1 MGSNGKTF
9 KTIVLED
16 GACAVVRTDPSEPS
30 ILQVVAVFYDAARAR
45 RYADMENGELF
56 FEAPRIEPSTAP
68 QVKRAAP
75 PAEGGKAVNGARL
88 ELTERQSAALEALR
102 AKADDDN
109 LVEIKGA
116 DLAEAASIPLGSVHS
131 VIQSLEKKKCILTT
145 RPGTSHAP
153 AVYQVLSPGSRLGD
167 VSPVSLQ

>member
-45 RYADMENGELF
+45 KYADMENSEFSETLGT
-56 FEAPRIEPSTAP
+56 EPSAAP
-68 QVKRAAP
+68 QVKRVATAAEDSKG
-75 PAEGGKAVNGARL
+75 ANGAHL
-88 ELTERQSAALEALR
+88 ELTERQSAVLEALR

-116 DLAEAASIPLGSVHS
+116 DLAEAASIPLGSIHS

-145 RPGTSHAP
+145 RPGSSHAP
-153 AVYQVLSPGSRLGD
+153 AVYQVLSPAFAPGEA
-167 VSPVSLQ
+167 SPASLQ

>member
-1 MGSNGKTF
+1 MMGSNGKTF

-45 RYADMENGELF
+45 KYADMENGEFSETL
-56 FEAPRIEPSTAP
+56 RIEPPAAP
-68 QVKRAAP
+68 QVKRIAT
-75 PAEGGKAVNGARL
+75 PAEDSKGANGAHL
-88 ELTERQSAALEALR
+88 ELTERQSAVLEALR

-116 DLAEAASIPLGSVHS
+116 DLAEAASIPLGSIHS

-145 RPGTSHAP
+145 RPGSSHAP
-153 AVYQVLSPGSRLGD
+153 AVYQVLSPAFAPGEA
-167 VSPVSLQ
+167 SPASLQ

>member
-1 MGSNGKTF
+1 MMGSNGKTF

-16 GACAVVRTDPSEPS
+16 GACAVVRTDPGEPS

-56 FEAPRIEPSTAP
+56 EAPSIEPPTAS
-68 QVKRAAP
+68 QVKRTATPANDSKAA
-75 PAEGGKAVNGARL
+75 NGARL
-88 ELTERQSAALEALR
+88 ELTERQSAVLEALR

-109 LVEIKGA
+109 LVEIKGT

-145 RPGTSHAP
+145 RPGSSHAP
-153 AVYQVLSPGSRLGD
+153 AVYQVLSPAFASGD
-167 VSPVSLQ
+167 ASPTSLQ

>member
-56 FEAPRIEPSTAP
+56 EATRIEPPTAP
-68 QVKRAAP
+68 QVRHTAT
-75 PAEGGKAVNGARL
+75 PADDSKAVNGARL
-88 ELTERQSAALEALR
+88 ELTERQSAVLEALR
-102 AKADDDN
+102 AKADDEN
-109 LVEIKGA
+109 L
-116 DLAEAASIPLGSVHS
+116 H
-131 VIQSLEKKKCILTT
+131 
-145 RPGTSHAP
+145 
-153 AVYQVLSPGSRLGD
+153 
-167 VSPVSLQ
+167 